1 MTADESDE
9 FSTLYAE
16 IKKVRDTMT
25 TSFIT
30 GVVSIDKYDEFIQKL
45 HQLNVDKAI
54 KLEQS
59 ALDRYNIRK

>member
-30 GVVSIDKYDEFIQKL
+30 GVVSIEKYDEFIQKL
-45 HQLNVDKAI
+45 HQLKVDRVIELQQA
-54 KLEQS
+54 
-59 ALDRYNIRK
+59 AVDRYDSRK